1 MKKNLNPKIS
11 VIMSVYNGEQF
22 LEAAINSI
30 LKQSFTDFEFII
42 LDDGSDDNSVDIINS
57 YQDERI
63 SLHNLNHQG
72 LPSALNYGISIARA
86 QLICRMDSDDIA
98 HSERFEKQLRFL
110 DKNPE
115 IDLCGT
121 SISIIDENDQL
132 IGTRLMPV
140 KHKEIIG
147 TIDYS
152 CNVIHPTYCFKKKI
166 HDSIGG
172 YRKELLY
179 SQDYDYLL
187 RVIDK
192 GYKVHNLP
200 EVLLKYRMMNKANPE
215 KTYNQ
220 MRYGGLAQQLHYER
234 QKFGKEEQ
242 KTLDELKNLR
252 TPNLIK
258 KIIYK
263 SYNFFNKARI
273 NGKFPKPLWI
283 LLSFLIAMFD
293 KQIMKL
299 IIGDTKYYFNKR
311 KLSQKTH

>member
-1 MKKNLNPKIS
+1 MKKMHHPRIS
-11 VIMSVYNGEQF
+11 VIMSVYNGGKF
-22 LEAAINSI
+22 LKASIDSI
-30 LKQSFTDFEFII
+30 LNQTFADFEFII

-57 YQDERI
+57 YQDKRI
-63 SLHNLNHQG
+63 CLHNLNHQG

-98 HSERFEKQLRFL
+98 QSQRFEKQLKFL

-115 IDLCGT
+115 VDLCGT
-121 SISIIDENDQL
+121 SISIIDENDRL

-140 KHKEIIG
+140 QHNEIIG

-192 GYKVHNLP
+192 GYRVYNLP
-200 EVLLKYRMMNKANPE
+200 EVLLKYRMINRANPE

-220 MRYGGLAQQLHYER
+220 MRYGGLAQRLHYER
-234 QKFGKEEQ
+234 QKFGKEKQ
-242 KTLDELKNLR
+242 KTLDQLKNLKS
-252 TPNLIK
+252 PSFIK
-258 KIIYK
+258 TIIYK

-283 LLSFLIAMFD
+283 LLSFLIAIFD

-311 KLSQKTH
+311 KFSQKTY

>member
-1 MKKNLNPKIS
+1 MKKVLHPRIS
-11 VIMSVYNGEQF
+11 VIMSVYNGGRF
-22 LEAAINSI
+22 LKAAIDSI
-30 LKQSFTDFEFII
+30 LNQTFKDFEFII

-57 YQDERI
+57 FQDERI

-72 LPSALNYGISIARA
+72 LPSALNYGISISTA
-86 QLICRMDSDDIA
+86 QIICRMDSDDIA
-98 HSERFEKQLRFL
+98 HSERFEKQLKFL
-110 DKNPE
+110 DMNPE
-115 IDLCGT
+115 FDLCGT
-121 SISIIDENDQL
+121 SISIIDENDRL

-140 KHKEIIG
+140 QHNEIVG

-152 CNVIHPTYCFKKKI
+152 CNVIHPTYCFKKEI

-192 GYKVHNLP
+192 GFKVCNLP
-200 EVLLKYRMMNKANPE
+200 EVLLKYRMINKANPE

-220 MRYGGLAQQLHYER
+220 MRFGGLAQKLHYER
-234 QKFGKEEQ
+234 KKYGKEKQ
-242 KTLDELKNLR
+242 KTLNELKKVRN
-252 TPNLIK
+252 PSSIK
-258 KIIYK
+258 KLIYK

-273 NGKFPKPLWI
+273 NGKFPKSLWI
-283 LLSFLIAMFD
+283 FLSFIIAIFD

-299 IIGDTKYYFNKR
+299 IIGDTKYYFKKGN
-311 KLSQKTH
+311 